1 MPVIYPDVNRTTLPD
16 RRVRH
21 WLADREKG
29 TISASLH
36 ENIIPAG
43 GTVPPHRHDVEKLI
57 VCLEGRGEWTMDGQ
71 PFEYYAGCVA
81 HIPAGTIHSMRN
93 TGDGPLRQLA
103 FFPHPNPPAHWL
115 KNEY

>member
-1 MPVIYPDVNRTTLPD
+1 
-16 RRVRH
+16 
-21 WLADREKG
+21 
-29 TISASLH
+29 
-36 ENIIPAG
+36 
-43 GTVPPHRHDVEKLI
+43 
-57 VCLEGRGEWTMDGQ
+57 MDGQ

-103 FFPHPNPPAHWL
+103 FFPHPNPPSYWL